1 MIRIKLKVEPK
12 SFDERVRKPGLI
24 VLAQNGS
31 MLRPYWRRCLRALR
45 KKYRG
50 ICAYLC
56 VLIPPGTGAAS
67 VDHFAPK
74 SKRRDLTYEWSNYRL
89 TSSFMNA
96 KKNHFEDVLDP
107 FAIGPR
113 WFVLDMVGLQ
123 VKPNPR
129 LDMATRAQVEDTITR
144 LDLNHPDCIA
154 ARELFYRPFE
164 QKDLPFHLLKRW
176 SPFVAREAL
185 RQGLAP

>member
-1 MIRIKLKVEPK
+1 MIQIKLKDEPK
-12 SFDERVRKPGLI
+12 SFDARVRQPGLLL
-24 VLAQNGS
+24 LALKRS
-31 MLRPYWRRCLRALR
+31 PLRPYWRRCLRALR

-56 VLIPPGTGAAS
+56 VLIPPGTGAPS

-74 SKRRDLTYEWSNYRL
+74 SKRRDLAYEWANYRL

-113 WFVLDMVGLQ
+113 WFILDMVGLQ

-129 LDMATRAQVEDTITR
+129 LNKKTRVQVEDTIAR
-144 LDLNHPDCIA
+144 LDLNHADCVA
-154 ARELFYRPFE
+154 ARELFYREFE
-164 QKDLPFHLLKRW
+164 KKDLPFHLLKRW

-185 RQGLAP
+185 RQGLVP